1 MHIIKSIENWK
12 TANPHKSIEQ
22 RESLFSELIFLQTTY
37 VYWVDRA
44 HRDLSTYKKI
54 IKNVYVV
61 WEEMHFPCKLTKN
74 VYISNHLYRTYGKI
88 SFFSFFWKMRSF
100 HFFFKNGTVLV
111 PYRIVIRFFFKI
123 QTEKWNI

>member
-1 MHIIKSIENWK
+1 MHII
-12 TANPHKSIEQ
+12 KSIEQ

-61 WEEMHFPCKLTKN
+61 WEELHFPYKLTKN
-74 VYISNHLYRTYGKI
+74 VYISNHLYRTYILLNHKCT
-88 SFFSFFWKMRSF
+88 FF
-100 HFFFKNGTVLV
+100 GTHLCTRQKKYIV
-111 PYRIVIRFFFKI
+111 PFGATYLTYACPFSILSLENYYCTNDTVR
-123 QTEKWNI
+123 